1 VRPVSAHH
9 FEFADGAL
17 AVDETKQRVALTS
30 RFRLKKRLRPLL
42 GRLGPL
48 LRFIDPYSVTD
59 VTRRTISVEK
69 LRINHYPV
77 KSREEFT
84 RKARLKQEKKRYAG
98 VDYFAYHDRN
108 EISDPILCRYLPQLQ
123 FALSPHWTRLPEDRR
138 PTSAGPGS
146 PRVGGGLPTQ
156 RETVPAP

>member
-1 VRPVSAHH
+1 MDWDFKRRTVSAPTAWIRNRRTKSIVHPARTVRPVSAHH

-59 VTRRTISVEK
+59 VTRRTISPRMKPMLIE
-69 LRINHYPV
+69 L
-77 KSREEFT
+77 
-84 RKARLKQEKKRYAG
+84 YAPL
-98 VDYFAYHDRN
+98 V
-108 EISDPILCRYLPQLQ
+108 
-123 FALSPHWTRLPEDRR
+123 
-138 PTSAGPGS
+138 PGS
-146 PRVGGGLPTQ
+146 QAGSCCSMARIWTSQSNQERGGAWSQKITPQ
-156 RETVPAP
+156 V